1 MALTPDVVKKL
12 VGGGWEVCVQ
22 AGAGAEAAFG
32 DAAYKEAGASIAPD
46 AAATVT
52 GAGLVVQ
59 VNAPAPEDVVR
70 LPDGV
75 STLSF
80 FGVAQSEETLRA
92 LAAKG
97 ATVFSFDLLPR
108 ISRAQG
114 MDALSSQ
121 ATVSG
126 YRAGLSAAEHLA
138 KFFPMFMTA
147 AGTVPPAKVL
157 VMGVGVAGL
166 QAIATAR
173 RLGAVVKAYDVR
185 AAAKE
190 EAESLGATFLDLGV
204 SAEGTGGYARELS
217 PEELERQRAALADE
231 VGRSDVVITTAAV
244 PGRQA
249 PVLVTASMVDGMA
262 EGAVIVDMAADQ
274 GGNCELTKVGEVVDH
289 NGVHIV
295 GMANPPSG
303 MPTHASFLYA
313 RNVAN
318 VLGLMGPEG
327 ALTPDWDDEIVAGM
341 CVLRDGKAMA
351 PAAVELLGGPSGTG
365 DGARDERHDG
375 TKARTEREEHSRDGQ
390 PGARRV
396 RRRRVDDGHRGLP
409 HRLRAGGLRRDR
421 GDLQGPEHSAHA
433 ADVGLERH
441 PRHRAGG
448 CADDHGRGHRHGG
461 DRPRD
466 PGRVPG
472 HAQHRGRLR
481 GHGPHAP
488 HVQVQAG

>member
-1 MALTPDVVKKL
+1 MKLAVPTETRPGETRVALVPDVVKKL
-12 VGGGWEVCVQ
+12 TAAGWEVSLQ
-22 AGAGAEAAFG
+22 AGAGSRAAFP
-32 DAAYKEAGASIAPD
+32 DAAYSEAGATVNPD
-46 AAATVT
+46 ATTTLA

-59 VNAPAPEDVVR
+59 VNAPVAADVAR
-70 LPDGV
+70 LPQGIV
-75 STLSF
+75 LLSF
-80 FGVAQSEETLRA
+80 FGAQQSVDALRA
-92 LAAKG
+92 LAGRG

-126 YRAGLSAAEHLA
+126 YRAGLAAAEHLT

-204 SAEGTGGYARELS
+204 SAEGTGGYARELT
-217 PEELERQRAALADE
+217 PEELDIQRGALARE
-231 VGRSDVVITTAAV
+231 VGLSDVVITTAAV
-244 PGRQA
+244 PGRAA
-249 PVLVTASMVDGMA
+249 PVLLTASMVEGMP
-262 EGAVIVDMAADQ
+262 EGAVVVDMAADS
-274 GGNCELTKVGEVVDH
+274 GGNCELTRAGEVVEH
-289 NGVHIV
+289 GGVHIV

-327 ALTPDWDDEIVAGM
+327 TFAPDWDDEIVTGM
-341 CVLRDGKAMA
+341 CVLRDGKAVST
-351 PAAVELLGGPSGTG
+351 AAIDLLGASGG
-365 DGARDERHDG
+365 DGG
-375 TKARTEREEHSRDGQ
+375 
-390 PGARRV
+390 
-396 RRRRVDDGHRGLP
+396 
-409 HRLRAGGLRRDR
+409 
-421 GDLQGPEHSAHA
+421 
-433 ADVGLERH
+433 
-441 PRHRAGG
+441 
-448 CADDHGRGHRHGG
+448 
-461 DRPRD
+461 
-466 PGRVPG
+466 
-472 HAQHRGRLR
+472 
-481 GHGPHAP
+481 
-488 HVQVQAG
+488 

>member
-1 MALTPDVVKKL
+1 VLLAVPTETRPGERRVALVPDVVKKL
-12 VGGGWEVCVQ
+12 VSAGWMVRIQ
-22 AGAGAEAAFG
+22 SGAGREAAFT
-32 DAAYKEAGASIAPD
+32 DPAYTEAGGATAPD
-46 AAATVT
+46 GPSSVA

-59 VNAPAPEDVVR
+59 VNAPSADQVAA
-70 LPDGV
+70 LPQGV
-75 STLSF
+75 ATLSF
-80 FGVAQSEETLRA
+80 FGVAQSEDALRA
-92 LAAKG
+92 LAAKK

-108 ISRAQG
+108 ISRAQS

-126 YRAGLSAAEHLA
+126 YRAGLAAAEQLA

-166 QAIATAR
+166 QSIATAR

-217 PEELERQRAALADE
+217 PEELERQRAALAEE

-244 PGRQA
+244 PGRTA
-249 PVLVTASMVDGMA
+249 PVLVTTSMVEGMA
-262 EGAVIVDMAADQ
+262 DGAVVVDMAADQ
-274 GGNCELTKVGEVVDH
+274 GGNCELTKAGEVVAH
-289 NGVHIV
+289 NGVSVV

-327 ALTPDWDDEIVAGM
+327 TLAPDWADEIVTGM
-341 CVLRDGKAMA
+341 CVLREGQPMA
-351 PAAVELLGGPSGTG
+351 PAAVELLGG
-365 DGARDERHDG
+365 GA
-375 TKARTEREEHSRDGQ
+375 
-390 PGARRV
+390 
-396 RRRRVDDGHRGLP
+396 
-409 HRLRAGGLRRDR
+409 
-421 GDLQGPEHSAHA
+421 
-433 ADVGLERH
+433 
-441 PRHRAGG
+441 
-448 CADDHGRGHRHGG
+448 
-461 DRPRD
+461 
-466 PGRVPG
+466 
-472 HAQHRGRLR
+472 
-481 GHGPHAP
+481 
-488 HVQVQAG
+488 